1 MQLVEKCSQ
10 LVAHMCCLV
19 DLAVKAV
26 RTEWRW
32 SPPETFSDAVARTA
46 EMLALRTT
54 VDDFRVAVHH
64 MLLYFWNAL
73 PTFLPNWRCH
83 DNDCTMSNSQLEEVE
98 VPPFDPPVTLYNELR
113 QEEQAAKL
121 ALSWLL
127 FTYEHLE
134 TMDSALVSRFA
145 DLMTSLRLHM
155 FAQAEA
161 FIRYSQQG
169 VMPTFCWGDLQSGN
183 IIFIVNRAAVFEDNV
198 AHNDLSTLVQYAE
211 MFSFNSPLVITAR
224 SQMIT
229 LIRELIR
236 NLRDRSVQEEN
247 MSAAFQNKEEA
258 MMAAATNYMQ
268 ALQMMSI
275 STNRII
281 ATAIANNH

>member
-1 MQLVEKCSQ
+1 
-10 LVAHMCCLV
+10 
-19 DLAVKAV
+19 
-26 RTEWRW
+26 
-32 SPPETFSDAVARTA
+32 
-46 EMLALRTT
+46 
-54 VDDFRVAVHH
+54 
-64 MLLYFWNAL
+64 
-73 PTFLPNWRCH
+73 
-83 DNDCTMSNSQLEEVE
+83 MSNSRLEEVE
-98 VPPFDPPVTLYNELR
+98 VPLFDPPVTLYNELR

-134 TMDSALVSRFA
+134 TMDAALVSRFA
-145 DLMTSLRLHM
+145 DLMTSLRRHM

-198 AHNDLSTLVQYAE
+198 SHNDLSTLVQYAE

-224 SQMIT
+224 NQMIT

-236 NLRDRSVQEEN
+236 NLRDRPVQEEN

-258 MMAAATNYMQ
+258 MMAVATNYMQ